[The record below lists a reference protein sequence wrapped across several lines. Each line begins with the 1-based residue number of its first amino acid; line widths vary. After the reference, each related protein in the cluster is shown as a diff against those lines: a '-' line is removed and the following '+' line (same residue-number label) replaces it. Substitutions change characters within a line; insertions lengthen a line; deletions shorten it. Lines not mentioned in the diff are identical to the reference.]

1 MDKIKKNYIAYGKL
15 LNKCWDDPDYLAKF
29 REDPATCLEEFGIRA
44 IPGAKYHIVAP
55 EEMKPSTKE
64 DVYLYYMPKPEVVN
78 LDDDVLK
85 NIAAGKVIPGPPVD
99 PMTNQQY
106 ETETETQVEVE
117 TQSYVYE
124 HYNLVTEVDAI
135 IFAGVVL
142 AIIGQGDETHK

>member
-1 MDKIKKNYIAYGKL
+1 MDQIKKNNIAYGKL
-15 LNKCWDDPDYLAKF
+15 LNKCWDDPDYLEKF
-29 REDPATCLEEFGIRA
+29 RKDPAACLEEFGIKT

-55 EEMKPSTKE
+55 EEMKPSTRE

-85 NIAAGKVIPGPPVD
+85 KIAGGKVGPEPPVD

-124 HYNLVTEVDAI
+124 HYNYVTEVDAI